1 MVLGIGP
8 DHPKYKRF
16 YIIRYAKLFNPD
28 SAVQVEDEGKAEK
41 LGVPMWTSL
50 LLLHAFK
57 YKASAGRQRWAYH
70 LRRIHRMY
78 LKEAQREPC
87 CVDALCAIRVPQPR
101 LRLQPTRPRSLRFL
115 FLPFYATSRR
125 YFSIFCVLFF
135 FFFFAAKYYE

>member
-1 MVLGIGP
+1 
-8 DHPKYKRF
+8 
-16 YIIRYAKLFNPD
+16 
-28 SAVQVEDEGKAEK
+28 
-41 LGVPMWTSL
+41 
-50 LLLHAFK
+50 
-57 YKASAGRQRWAYH
+57 
-70 LRRIHRMY
+70 MY

-135 FFFFAAKYYE
+135 FFFLRLSITSRKSRRWSSTGGTAQDLSLHR